1 MRLRGVAIATSALA
15 LLLAATFAVHGALM
29 VLAVPVM
36 RAGAEHVGLTVRQ
49 FRYIGVLE
57 LAAAAG
63 LVAGLVVPALGA
75 AAGAGVIVLMA
86 AAAAAH
92 IRVGDPPARM
102 VPAVAL
108 GAAALLYEVLLA
120 VGG

>member
-1 MRLRGVAIATSALA
+1 MLLA
-15 LLLAATFAVHGALM
+15 LTFALHGALM
-29 VLAVPVM
+29 VLAVPMM

-49 FRYIGVLE
+49 YRIIGALE

-75 AAGAGVIVLMA
+75 AAGAGILALMA
-86 AAAAAH
+86 GATAAH
-92 IRVGDPPARM
+92 VRAGDPLRRM
-102 VPAVAL
+102 APAVAL